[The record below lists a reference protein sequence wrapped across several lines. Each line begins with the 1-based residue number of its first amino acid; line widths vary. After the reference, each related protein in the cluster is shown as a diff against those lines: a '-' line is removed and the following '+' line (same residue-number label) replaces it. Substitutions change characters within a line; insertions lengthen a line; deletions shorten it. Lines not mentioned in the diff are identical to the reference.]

1 MWTRKLT
8 AASLKK
14 GSLSFRGR
22 SGTRRYR
29 DAPNETLDGVP
40 ILTNNV
46 NLVVRKAVAVLLLF
60 AVQGAAVGAPL
71 VHAHP
76 DDRVTQHHHGRLVHT
91 HWANHS
97 HRIGSPDVP
106 ALTVNDHDR
115 TFFLNFFVGVGV
127 SLLSVHGIVH
137 RFFELPLPADLATH
151 RPVKVVHTHDPP
163 CFGSLSSRAPPS
175 SLS

>member
-1 MWTRKLT
+1 MLWSPYFSPESTEKREL
-8 AASLKK
+8 
-14 GSLSFRGR
+14 GSPH
-22 SGTRRYR
+22 
-29 DAPNETLDGVP
+29 ATLDGVP

-46 NLVVRKAVAVLLLF
+46 NVVARKAVAVLLLF

-97 HRIGSPDVP
+97 HPIVPDVP
-106 ALTVNDHDR
+106 TLAADDHDR
-115 TFFLNFFVGVGV
+115 AFFLNSFVGVAISV
-127 SLLSVHGIVH
+127 PSVHGVVH
-137 RFFELPLPADLATH
+137 RFFELPLPTDLATH
-151 RPVKVVHTHDPP
+151 KPVEVVHTHDPP
-163 CFGSLSSRAPPS
+163 CFGSLSSRAPPP